1 MEVPLGR
8 ERTFR
13 GLQQHKASLQSFL
26 SEHDE
31 LSIQRAR
38 GGPPAAFK
46 EAALNFAPTYKLVP
60 AIFGNANR
68 GKDAKA
74 NAMPSDDDLPEDA
87 YFKKR
92 DPAFTDRAIWRAR
105 AGIRIEPVAYES
117 IREVD
122 FSDHRAVRL
131 RLRAFARK
139 IQWDV
144 VQRICSDLHKL
155 MPARNRAVSAE
166 TVHSYLSSV
175 SGRKWTYALNI
186 EDASEVAYYNT
197 DLPKS
202 GLCAVERGCC
212 HQ

>member
-8 ERTFR
+8 ERTLD
-13 GLQQHKASLQSFL
+13 GLQRHKASLQKFL

-60 AIFGNANR
+60 SIFGAAGR
-68 GKDAKA
+68 GKDVKVKA
-74 NAMPSDDDLPEDA
+74 APLDDDLREEA

-155 MPARNRAVSAE
+155 TPARNRAVSAE
-166 TVHSYLSSV
+166 TVHSYLSGV
-175 SGRKWTYALNI
+175 SGRKWTYALNL
-186 EDASEVAYYNT
+186 EDASEVAYYT